1 MVIFHCY
8 VSSPEGT
15 WFFQSSIEICT
26 GFDGNKSTSFPSSMA
41 PDSVANEPRH
51 HEPRILRRSLFRNWD
66 MLPPIDQYETRQCWG
81 IKLRFEDCLF
91 VHNGIESAMDL
102 GPGDR
107 GLAGFYENRG

>member
-1 MVIFHCY
+1 
-8 VSSPEGT
+8 
-15 WFFQSSIEICT
+15 
-26 GFDGNKSTSFPSSMA
+26 
-41 PDSVANEPRH
+41 
-51 HEPRILRRSLFRNWD
+51 